1 MKTVKTA
8 MDNVKNLMFLALLF
22 MGLQAFA
29 TIEDPLKPE
38 NPNDDGKGK
47 IVGTIVDKNSDSP
60 MEFANIAV
68 YTKADSILVT
78 GGITNENGQFEI
90 TDITYGDY
98 YLEANFIGFDK
109 TNVVDITL
117 DRSNRVYDAGSINL
131 SPSTVAL
138 GEVNVVADKAAVEYK
153 LDKKVVNVSQ
163 VISAIGG
170 TAVDVLEN
178 TPSVQVDIEGNVSL
192 RGSGNFTVLID
203 GRPSVLSG
211 SDALRQIPSSAI
223 ENIEIITNPSAKYEP
238 DGAAG
243 IINLVMKKNSMN
255 GLNGIVNA
263 SVGTGE
269 KYRGDFMLNYRMDK
283 VNLFIGADW
292 TDEINNGGM
301 SATRETYSNDTTEF
315 LNMKGD
321 RNWIRGGHRFKG
333 GADIYLSDVTTLTL
347 SGETGT
353 SERGNEGGGRT
364 ENYTVPASEDIFSIT
379 EETSDRNND
388 FYTLNM
394 NFQHKFDDKGH
405 RIEATAFYSDESGT
419 DNEIEG
425 ELLADGNYYPTSEY
439 LSRVSTFETEDE
451 RDIRLKLDYTY
462 PFSEDGKFEAG
473 YQGRLESEDETLE
486 FRDYDQAS
494 DSWII
499 NNEYSSSTDF
509 QRDIHAVYST
519 YSNKLGKVAYMAG
532 LRGELTIREIKNS
545 KATDV
550 STLNR
555 FDLFP
560 TTHFSYPI
568 MKTADLT
575 ASYSRRINRPNGRD
589 LDPTP
594 NYFNRYAIRFGNP
607 DLKPEYTNSYELGF
621 MKRFGETRSFMS
633 ADLFR
638 RVTNNKIDRTQ
649 ELGEDG
655 VIYMYTDNFDK
666 DYSTGVEVTANLSY
680 KKWLTVNTSVNVYDY
695 KITGEIDGESIDQ
708 QSTNWGG
715 RMNTTF
721 KISQSSR
728 FQVNAFFRGKSVSAQ
743 GESGAMFF
751 TNFSYRQ
758 EFLDNKLS
766 ATVSFRDPFG
776 TGRFERTSYGDDFK
790 SWFRFEREPRV
801 VMLTLSYKLNNFKED
816 RRGNR
821 GGGDGGMDMDGGE
834 F

>member
-1 MKTVKTA
+1 MMRYMKYIVIT
-8 MDNVKNLMFLALLF
+8 FSALI
-22 MGLQAFA
+22 GLICEVNAEEKEKIA
-29 TIEDPLKPE
+29 
-38 NPNDDGKGK
+38 NPDDDGKGK
-47 IVGTIVDKNSDSP
+47 IVGTIVDKNSETP

-68 YTKADSILVT
+68 YTKTDSTLVT
-78 GGITNENGQFEI
+78 GGITNLNGEFEI
-90 TDITYGDY
+90 QDIGYGDY

-109 TNVVDITL
+109 TNVSNIKL
-117 DRSNRVYDAGSINL
+117 DHSNKIHDVGEIKL

-138 GEVNVVADKAAVEYK
+138 GEIDVVADKAAVEYK

-238 DGAAG
+238 DGSAG
-243 IINLVMKKNSMN
+243 IINLVMKKNSMS

-263 SVGTGE
+263 SIGSGE
-269 KYRGDFMLNYRMDK
+269 KYRGDFMLNYRFDK
-283 VNLFIGADW
+283 VNLFVGADW
-292 TDEINNGGM
+292 TDEINKGEM
-301 SATRETYSNDTTEF
+301 TSTRETYYNDTTEF
-315 LNMKGD
+315 LNMNGD
-321 RNWIRGGHRFKG
+321 RNWIRGGHSFKG
-333 GADIYLSDVTTLTL
+333 GADFYLGDKTTLTL

-364 ENYTVPASEDIFSIT
+364 ENFTIPASENIFSIS
-379 EETSDRNND
+379 EEKSERNND

-394 NFQHKFDDKGH
+394 NFQHKFNDKGH
-405 RIEATAFYSDESGT
+405 QIEATAFYSDESGT

-425 ELLADGNYYPTSEY
+425 ELLADGNYNPTNDY

-451 RDIRLKLDYTY
+451 QDIRLKLDYTY

-473 YQGRLESEDETLE
+473 YQGRLESENETLE
-486 FRDYDQAS
+486 FRDYDQSS
-494 DSWII
+494 DTWII
-499 NNEYSSSTDF
+499 NDEYSSATDF
-509 QRDIHAVYST
+509 KRDIHAVYST
-519 YSNKLGKVAYMAG
+519 FSNKVGKFAYMAG
-532 LRGELTIREIKNS
+532 LRGELTIREIQNTN
-545 KATDV
+545 AANV
-550 STLNR
+550 SSLNR

-560 TTHFSYPI
+560 TAHFSYPVAQ
-568 MKTADLT
+568 TADVT

-594 NYFNRYAIRFGNP
+594 NYFNRYTIRYGNP
-607 DLKPEYTNSYELGF
+607 DLEPEYTNSYEIGL
-621 MKRFGETRSFMS
+621 MKRFGETRSFVS

-666 DYSTGVEVTANLSY
+666 DYSTGVEVTGNLSY

-695 KITGEIDGESIDQ
+695 KITGELNGESIDQ

-721 KISQSSR
+721 KISQNSR

-743 GESGAMFF
+743 GKTGAMFF

-758 EFLDNKLS
+758 EFWDNKLS

-776 TGRFERTSYGDDFK
+776 TGRWERTTYGDDFK

-801 VMLTLSYKLNNFKED
+801 VMLTLSYKLNNFKEE
-816 RRGNR
+816 RGGNR
-821 GGGDGGMDMDGGE
+821 GDGGMDMGGGE